1 MGDSMKKENS
11 YGNGYTESNNTI
23 DYIKHGLMNEYGL
36 NLDRCQKFYKEEDII
51 KKKCNI
57 KRNSGK

>member
-1 MGDSMKKENS
+1 MKKENS
-11 YGNGYTESNNTI
+11 YGNGYTESDSSI
-23 DYIKHGLMNEYGL
+23 DYIKFGLINEYGL
-36 NLDRCQKFYKEEDII
+36 NIDRNTKYYKEEDII